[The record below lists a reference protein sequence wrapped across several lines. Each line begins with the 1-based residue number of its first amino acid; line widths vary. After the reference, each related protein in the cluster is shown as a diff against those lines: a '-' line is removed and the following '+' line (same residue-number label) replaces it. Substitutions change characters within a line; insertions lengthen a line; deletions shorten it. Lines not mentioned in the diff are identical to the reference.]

1 MKKLLYIAISSQ
13 TGGVPKHILHGL
25 QYAREH
31 GYQVSMAVPDD
42 GDYYP
47 WFEEW
52 AEDMVKI
59 DLNPYS
65 IRSLMRLRK
74 YVKEHQIALVHS
86 HGKGAG
92 MYARPLKLLCPG
104 MKVVHTFHGIYV
116 EKYTPL
122 VKAFYLFIERSLKYF
137 SDAEISVSQSE
148 EQEAKRLGFVLDSR
162 SYVIPNGVDMKKFP
176 KDPDGSHRHEVR
188 QKMGWGD
195 ETYVIGCV
203 ARLEKMKGHQFLLDA
218 YEKFQKDYP
227 DSRLILVGDG
237 PDRAEIEQQIRE
249 LHLQDYVAVTG
260 FRHDIPDLLCAFDVF
275 VSASLKEG
283 MPFTLL
289 EALAAGKTVV
299 ATNVIGNKDIIKDHE
314 NGLLTAAESGQAFYE
329 GLKYAKE
336 HPEECRVW
344 EKQGVKT
351 IEDQFTIEQ
360 SMKQLFAVYDHLLG
374 ENRK

>member
-1 MKKLLYIAISSQ
+1 MKRLLYIAISSQ

-31 GYQVSMAVPDD
+31 GYQVSVAVPDD

-59 DLNPYS
+59 NLNPYS
-65 IRSLMRLRK
+65 FRSLLKLKK

-92 MYARPLKLLCPG
+92 MYARPLKVLCPG
-104 MKVVHTFHGIYV
+104 IKVVHTFHGIYV
-116 EKYTPL
+116 EKYRPL
-122 VKAFYLFIERSLKYF
+122 VKLFYKSIERSLKYL
-137 SDAEISVSQSE
+137 SDAEISVSKSE
-148 EQEAKRLGFVLDSR
+148 EMEAKKLKFVLPER
-162 SYVIPNGVDMKKFP
+162 SYVIPNGVDMKRFP
-176 KDPDGSHRHEVR
+176 EDPDGKHRHEVR
-188 QKMGWGD
+188 ETMGWSD

-218 YEKFQKDYP
+218 YGKFQKDYP
-227 DSRLILVGDG
+227 DSRLVLVGDG

-249 LHLQDYVAVTG
+249 LNLQGSVIVTG

-299 ATNVIGNKDIIKDHE
+299 ATNVIGNKDIIKDRE
-314 NGLLTAAESGQAFYE
+314 NGLLTVSESGRAFYE
-329 GLKYAKE
+329 GLKYVKE

-344 EKQGVKT
+344 EKQGVET
-351 IEDQFTIEQ
+351 IEVQFTIEQ
-360 SMKQLFAVYDHLLG
+360 SMKQLFTVYDHLLG
-374 ENRK
+374 EKKV

>member
-1 MKKLLYIAISSQ
+1 MKRLLYIAISSQ

-31 GYQVSMAVPDD
+31 GYQVSVAVPDD

-65 IRSLMRLRK
+65 FRSLLKLKK

-92 MYARPLKLLCPG
+92 MYARPLKVLCPG
-104 MKVVHTFHGIYV
+104 IKVVHTFHGIYV
-116 EKYTPL
+116 EKYRPL
-122 VKAFYLFIERSLKYF
+122 VKLFYKSIERSLKYL

-148 EQEAKRLGFVLDSR
+148 EMEAKNLKFVLPER
-162 SYVIPNGVDMKKFP
+162 SHVIPNGVDMKKFP
-176 KDPDGSHRHEVR
+176 EDPDGKHRHEVR
-188 QKMGWGD
+188 KMMGWSD

-218 YEKFQKDYP
+218 YGKFQKDYP
-227 DSRLILVGDG
+227 DSRLVLVGDG

-249 LHLQDYVAVTG
+249 LNLQASVIVTG
-260 FRHDIPDLLCAFDVF
+260 FRHDIPDLLCAFDMF

-299 ATNVIGNKDIIKDHE
+299 ATNVIGNKDIIKDHA
-314 NGLLTAAESGQAFYE
+314 NGLLTAPESGWALYE
-329 GLKYAKE
+329 GFIYAKE
-336 HPEECRVW
+336 HQEECRTW
-344 EKQGVKT
+344 EKQGIQT

-360 SMKQLFAVYDHLLG
+360 SMRRLFEVYDHLLG
-374 ENRK
+374 EKKV